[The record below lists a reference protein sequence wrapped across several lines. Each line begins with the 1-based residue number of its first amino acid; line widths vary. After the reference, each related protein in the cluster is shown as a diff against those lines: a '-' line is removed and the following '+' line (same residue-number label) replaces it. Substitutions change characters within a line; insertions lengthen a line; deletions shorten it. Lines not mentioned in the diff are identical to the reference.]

1 MYTGSYS
8 SFFNNL
14 MRFNGIA
21 GKSERKNAA
30 KYLDLNDNSCRV
42 SDYQDDRP
50 QIADQAD
57 RLAGLECECFDF
69 ALGTLH
75 WRRYPIARN
84 WVATGK
90 CADDLASSFSSRRAN
105 GPCVSARVV

>member
-1 MYTGSYS
+1 MA
-8 SFFNNL
+8 F
-14 MRFNGIA
+14 RQ
-21 GKSERKNAA
+21 KSQRKSAA
-30 KYLDLNDNSCRV
+30 KYLDLNKSPDRA
-42 SDYQDDRP
+42 SDYRDDRP

-84 WVATGK
+84 WIATGK
-90 CADDLASSFSSRRAN
+90 CADELALASTFSSPRAY
-105 GPCVSARVV
+105 GLCVNARGV